1 VSAVVEVRGVT
12 KTYGD
17 QTVLDDVSL
26 TLRENTIH
34 GLLGRNGA
42 GKTTL
47 MRVITGQVFAGGEVR
62 VFGEPPVENDRVLE
76 RVCFVGEGQQYP
88 EHYQVRHVL
97 EACALLFPGWDA
109 GYAESLLADFALP
122 PRRGVGKLSRGM
134 RSALGIVVGLASRAP
149 LTLFDEPYL
158 GLDAV
163 ARQLFY
169 DRLLADYAGSPRT
182 VLLSTHLIDEVGD
195 LLERVTVI
203 DGGRVLLDEDADD
216 LRTRAVT
223 VSGPTAAVDSFTDG
237 REVLTVERLTTM
249 SRATVAGGRRADDD
263 EVARSLGVDL
273 EPVSLQDLVV
283 RATNHN
289 RRGALR

>member
-1 VSAVVEVRGVT
+1 
-12 KTYGD
+12 
-17 QTVLDDVSL
+17 
-26 TLRENTIH
+26 
-34 GLLGRNGA
+34 
-42 GKTTL
+42 
-47 MRVITGQVFAGGEVR
+47 
-62 VFGEPPVENDRVLE
+62 
-76 RVCFVGEGQQYP
+76 
-88 EHYQVRHVL
+88 VL

>member
-1 VSAVVEVRGVT
+1 VTTVAEIRGVT
-12 KTYGD
+12 KSYRH
-17 QTVLDDVSL
+17 QKVLDDVSL
-26 TLRENTIH
+26 TLHENTIH

-47 MRVITGQVFAGGEVR
+47 MRVMTGQVFAEGEVR
-62 VFGEPPVENDRVLE
+62 VHGEEPAENAGVLE

-88 EHYQVRHVL
+88 EHFQVRHVL
-97 EACALLFPGWDA
+97 TAGALLFRTWDA
-109 GYAESLLADFALP
+109 AYAEALLADFALP
-122 PRRGVGKLSRGM
+122 PRRAVRKLSRGM

-158 GLDAV
+158 GLDAT
-163 ARQLFY
+163 ARRLFY
-169 DRLLADYAGSPRT
+169 DRLLADYAENPRT

-203 DGGRVLLDEDADD
+203 DAGRVLLDEDADD

-237 REVLTVERLTTM
+237 REVLHVERLTTV
-249 SRATVAGGRRADDD
+249 SRATVAGGRRSDDD

-283 RATNHN
+283 RATNHS
-289 RRGALR
+289 RGALR

>member
-1 VSAVVEVRGVT
+1 MTAVAELRGVT
-12 KTYGD
+12 MRYGH

-26 TLRENTIH
+26 SLRENTIH

-47 MRVITGQVFAGGEVR
+47 MRAMTGQVFARGQIR
-62 VFGEPPVENDRVLE
+62 LFGTPPVENAGVLQ

-88 EHYQVRHVL
+88 DYYQVRHVL
-97 EACALLFPGWDA
+97 AACALLFPTWDA
-109 GYAESLLADFALP
+109 GYAESLVSDFALP
-122 PRRGVGKLSRGM
+122 PRRGVRKLSRGM

-158 GLDAV
+158 GLDA
-163 ARQLFY
+163 ASRQLFY
-169 DRLLADYAGSPRT
+169 DRLLADYAERPRT

-216 LRTRAVT
+216 LRTSAVT

-237 REVLTVERLTTM
+237 REVLHVERLTNR
-249 SRATVAGGRRADDD
+249 SRATVAGGHRADDD

-283 RATNHN
+283 RATSHN